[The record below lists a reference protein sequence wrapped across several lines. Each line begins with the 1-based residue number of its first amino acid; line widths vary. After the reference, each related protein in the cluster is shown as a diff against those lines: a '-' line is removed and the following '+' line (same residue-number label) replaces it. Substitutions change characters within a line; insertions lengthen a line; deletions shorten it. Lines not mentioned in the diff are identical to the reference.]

1 MKNFA
6 KRVSALVLALVVGT
20 AALCPAAIAA
30 ASLPDLPRDQCVVDD
45 ANALNSE
52 VTQVVT
58 DLNAK
63 LETNCKGAQIGVL
76 TVQYTG
82 NLSTEDYATEAFN
95 TWGIGDA
102 TNNNGVLILLVME
115 SPIYEDGDYYVTYGD
130 GFRNTTLESQAS
142 AIAQTMEGDFV
153 NRDYSDAVITC
164 ANNVADTIASVY
176 GVNLNNGSYNDG
188 GYAEPD
194 DGPTTFE
201 DVVLSIVILFMSLLV
216 MLIIVLFVFRVFIAP
231 IGHAVG
237 WNWGPFAWG
246 YLAGSARRRRPG
258 PPPPP
263 GPGFGPGYGPG
274 YGPGPRNDRPRP
286 PRNNNRRPPRPPMGG
301 GFGGGSFGGGSFGG
315 GSFGGMGG
323 GSSHGGGG
331 GRGR

>member
-1 MKNFA
+1 
-6 KRVSALVLALVVGT
+6 
-20 AALCPAAIAA
+20 
-30 ASLPDLPRDQCVVDD
+30 
-45 ANALNSE
+45 
-52 VTQVVT
+52 
-58 DLNAK
+58 
-63 LETNCKGAQIGVL
+63 
-76 TVQYTG
+76 
-82 NLSTEDYATEAFN
+82 
-95 TWGIGDA
+95 
-102 TNNNGVLILLVME
+102 
-115 SPIYEDGDYYVTYGD
+115 
-130 GFRNTTLESQAS
+130 
-142 AIAQTMEGDFV
+142 MEGDFV

-164 ANNVADTIASVY
+164 ANNVASTIADIY
-176 GVNLNNGSYNDG
+176 GVSLSGNNGSY
-188 GYAEPD
+188 AQPD

-201 DVVLSIVILFMSLLV
+201 DVVLGIVILFMSLMV

-231 IGHAVG
+231 IGHAAG

-246 YLAGSARRRRPG
+246 YMAGSARRHRPG

-301 GFGGGSFGGGSFGG
+301 SFGGGSFGGGSFGGGSFGG

-323 GSSHGGGG
+323 GGSHGGGG